1 MMKRAVTAVALGCLI
16 RLVIGI
22 QSASAAPQDA
32 VIGVN
37 AAIGSM
43 SAQQQDAIR
52 AELRATQVH
61 YIRTGP

>member
-1 MMKRAVTAVALGCLI
+1 MMKRAATAVALCCLI
-16 RLVIGI
+16 RLVIAT
-22 QSASAAPQDA
+22 QSTAAAPQDA

-43 SAQQQDAIR
+43 SAQQQDAIL
-52 AELRATQVH
+52 AELRAAQVH